1 MITEQ
6 LLQGSSEWLEYRRSM
21 YNASDAPAMMGCSAY
36 KTREQLLAE
45 RATGIT
51 PEVDS
56 ATQRRFDAGHR
67 FEALARPLA
76 EAIIG
81 EDLYPVTGSLE
92 ASRLS
97 ASFDGLTLLEDVAL
111 EHKTLNQRLRA
122 ALEVPGCTGAD
133 LPMEYQIQMEQQ
145 CAVSDCERILFM
157 ASAWDANDNLIEA
170 LHCWYT
176 PNPELRARILA
187 GWEQFHKDV
196 ATYVPPEPKPAPVV
210 AEPMESLPAVSV
222 RLDGKLAVVSNLPD
236 FATALRAFIERIPAK
251 PDTDQDFANA
261 EAACKSLKR
270 AEDALTAG
278 EDAALGEMVDFEAMR
293 RQVRDLKELARATRL
308 ATEKLVTARKEQIR
322 GEIVAGGVAALQEH
336 IAQLNAAMPA
346 PYMPR
351 VTGDFAG
358 VVKGKRTID
367 SLRGAVNDE
376 LARAKIAAGEIATRI
391 HANVKTLQA
400 SGLVVHDTAALVL
413 KAQDDLAAII
423 ANRVT
428 AEQQRLEAE
437 RERIR
442 QEEAAKL
449 QREAEAKARAEA
461 EHKVLIVE
469 PESTVA
475 AELAKP
481 TQNVA
486 NIPLIRGELGVVD
499 CAVRIVQETAARA
512 QAELARQ
519 RAAEENERNQAAAL
533 TKQAQAAIKV
543 DDVVDAEVP
552 HGAVLPVAATPTAHI
567 ISLLRDDP
575 EPVERTGT
583 PTLKLGAIADRLGF
597 TLTADFLKGLGFEPA
612 ATDRASKL
620 YHEADFSMILAALVR
635 HIEQVQAKAAA

>member
-81 EDLYPVTGSLE
+81 EDLYPCTGSLE
-92 ASRLS
+92 GSRLS

-111 EHKTLNQRLRA
+111 EHKTINQRLRA
-122 ALEVPGCTGAD
+122 VLEVPGCTGAD

-145 CAVSDCERILFM
+145 CAVSGCERILFM
-157 ASAWDANDNLIEA
+157 ASAWDSDDQLIEE

-176 PNPELRARILA
+176 PNPELRARIILT
-187 GWEQFHKDV
+187 WKQFALDV

-210 AEPMESLPAVSV
+210 AEPMDSLPAVSM

-236 FATALRAFIERIPAK
+236 FATALRAFIERIPVK
-251 PDTDQDFANA
+251 PDTDQDFATA

-322 GEIVAGGVAALQEH
+322 GEIVAGGVAALRDH
-336 IAQLNAAMPA
+336 IASLNTRLGK
-346 PYMPR
+346 PYMPQ
-351 VTGDFAG
+351 VPADFGG
-358 VVKGKRTID
+358 VVKGKRTVD

-376 LARAKIAAGEIATRI
+376 LARCKIAANEIADRI
-391 HANVKTLQA
+391 QVNLNTLRELASAHAFLFA
-400 SGLVVHDTAALVL
+400 DTATIVL
-413 KAQDDLAAII
+413 KQPDDLTILVKSRIAEHEAAE
-423 ANRVT
+423 A
-428 AEQQRLEAE
+428 ARLEAE

-449 QREAEAKARAEA
+449 QREAREAEARAERERQEAMRQELLRVEREAQEGIA
-461 EHKVLIVE
+461 EARALGAL
-469 PESTVA
+469 PATLLDDLSS
-475 AELAKP
+475 LAKDVKDDA
-481 TQNVA
+481 VA
-486 NIPLIRGELGVVD
+486 GID
-499 CAVRIVQETAARA
+499 AAQVIGSA
-512 QAELARQ
+512 Q
-519 RAAEENERNQAAAL
+519 RAA
-533 TKQAQAAIKV
+533 
-543 DDVVDAEVP
+543 
-552 HGAVLPVAATPTAHI
+552 ATPAVVPLRSAPATA
-567 ISLLRDDP
+567 
-575 EPVERTGT
+575 ERTGT
-583 PTLKLGAIADRLGF
+583 PTLKLGQIAERLGF

-620 YHEADFSMILAALVR
+620 YHEADFTLILAALVR
-635 HIEQVQAKAAA
+635 HIEAVQSKAAS

>member
-1 MITEQ
+1 MITQ
-6 LLQGSSEWLEYRRSM
+6 NLIQGSPEWLAYRPSHD
-21 YNASDAPAMMGCSAY
+21 NASDAPAMMGCSAY

-51 PEVDS
+51 TEVDS
-56 ATQRRFDAGHR
+56 ATQSRFDAGHR

-92 ASRLS
+92 DSRLS
-97 ASFDGLTLLEDVAL
+97 ASFDGLTLLEDVAF

-122 ALEVPGCTGAD
+122 VLEVPGCTGAD

-145 CAVSDCERILFM
+145 CAVSGCEKILFM
-157 ASAWDANDNLIEA
+157 ASAWDSDDQLIEA

-187 GWEQFHKDV
+187 GWEQLHKDV

-210 AEPMESLPAVSV
+210 AEPMESLPAVSM

-322 GEIVAGGVAALQEH
+322 GEIVAGGVAALRDH
-336 IAQLNAAMPA
+336 IASLNTRLGK
-346 PYMPR
+346 PYMPQ
-351 VTGDFAG
+351 VPADFGG
-358 VVKGKRTID
+358 VVKGKRTVD

-376 LARAKIAAGEIATRI
+376 LARAKIEASAIADRI
-391 HANVKTLQA
+391 EANLKTLEA
-400 SGLVVHDTAALVL
+400 SGLVVHDAAALVL
-413 KAQDDLAAII
+413 KAPDDLAAII

-428 AEQQRLEAE
+428 AEQQRQEAE
-437 RERIR
+437 RERILA
-442 QEEAAKL
+442 EVAAQM
-449 QREAEAKARAEA
+449 QREAEAKARDD
-461 EHKVLIVE
+461 
-469 PESTVA
+469 A
-475 AELAKP
+475 AQIALQLA
-481 TQNVA
+481 A
-486 NIPLIRGELGVVD
+486 
-499 CAVRIVQETAARA
+499 
-512 QAELARQ
+512 
-519 RAAEENERNQAAAL
+519 ENERNQAVAL
-533 TKQAQAAIKV
+533 TQQAQAAIETV
-543 DDVVDAEVP
+543 APPADNVVPMRAAPVP
-552 HGAVLPVAATPTAHI
+552 A
-567 ISLLRDDP
+567 
-575 EPVERTGT
+575 ERTGT
-583 PTLKLGAIADRLGF
+583 PTLKLGQIAERLGF
-597 TLTADFLKGLGFEPA
+597 TLTADFLNSLGFEPA

-620 YHEADFSMILAALVR
+620 YFEADFPMILTALVR
-635 HIEQVQAKAAA
+635 HIERIQNQKAA

>member
-51 PEVDS
+51 TEVDS

-92 ASRLS
+92 DSRLS

-111 EHKTLNQRLRA
+111 EHKTLNQRLRSV
-122 ALEVPGCTGAD
+122 LEVPGCTGAD

-145 CAVSDCERILFM
+145 CAVSDCEKILFM
-157 ASAWDANDNLIEA
+157 ASAWDSDDQLIEA

-187 GWEQFHKDV
+187 GWEQLHKDV
-196 ATYVPPEPKPAPVV
+196 AAYVPPEPKPAPVV
-210 AEPMESLPAVSV
+210 AEPMESLPAVSM

-322 GEIVAGGVAALQEH
+322 CEIVAGGVAALRDH
-336 IAQLNAAMPA
+336 IASLNTRLGK
-346 PYMPR
+346 PYMPQ
-351 VTGDFAG
+351 VPADFGG
-358 VVKGKRTID
+358 VVKGKRTVD

-376 LARAKIAAGEIATRI
+376 LARCKIAAYEVAGRI
-391 HANVKTLQA
+391 QVNLNTLREMASAHAFLFA
-400 SGLVVHDTAALVL
+400 DTATIVL
-413 KAQDDLAAII
+413 KQPDDLTMLVKSRIAEHEAAE
-423 ANRVT
+423 A
-428 AEQQRLEAE
+428 QRLEAE

-442 QEEAAKL
+442 AEEAAKL
-449 QREAEAKARAEA
+449 QRETAAQARAE
-461 EHKVLIVE
+461 L
-469 PESTVA
+469 
-475 AELAKP
+475 
-481 TQNVA
+481 
-486 NIPLIRGELGVVD
+486 D
-499 CAVRIVQETAARA
+499 
-512 QAELARQ
+512 RQ
-519 RAAEENERNQAAAL
+519 RAAEENERNQAPAL
-533 TKQAQAAIKV
+533 TQQAQAAIEPIAYSA
-543 DDVVDAEVP
+543 DNVVP
-552 HGAVLPVAATPTAHI
+552 MHAAPA
-567 ISLLRDDP
+567 P
-575 EPVERTGT
+575 AERTGT
-583 PTLKLGAIADRLGF
+583 PTLKLGQIAERLGF
-597 TLTADFLKGLGFEPA
+597 TLTADFLKSLGFEPA

-620 YHEADFSMILAALVR
+620 YFEADFPLILAALVR
-635 HIEQVQAKAAA
+635 HIEAVQSKAAA

>member
-1 MITEQ
+1 
-6 LLQGSSEWLEYRRSM
+6 
-21 YNASDAPAMMGCSAY
+21 
-36 KTREQLLAE
+36 
-45 RATGIT
+45 
-51 PEVDS
+51 
-56 ATQRRFDAGHR
+56 
-67 FEALARPLA
+67 
-76 EAIIG
+76 
-81 EDLYPVTGSLE
+81 
-92 ASRLS
+92 
-97 ASFDGLTLLEDVAL
+97 
-111 EHKTLNQRLRA
+111 
-122 ALEVPGCTGAD
+122 
-133 LPMEYQIQMEQQ
+133 
-145 CAVSDCERILFM
+145 M
-157 ASAWDANDNLIEA
+157 ASAWDSEDQLIEE

-187 GWEQFHKDV
+187 GWEQLQKDL
-196 ATYVPPEPKPAPVV
+196 AAWVPPEPKPAPVV

-322 GEIVAGGVAALQEH
+322 GEIVAGGIAALRDH
-336 IAQLNAAMPA
+336 IASLNTRLGK
-346 PYMPR
+346 PYMPQ
-351 VTGDFAG
+351 VPADFASAI
-358 VVKGKRTID
+358 KGKRTVD

-376 LARAKIAAGEIATRI
+376 LVRCKIAANEVADRI
-391 HANVKTLQA
+391 QVNLNTLRELASAHAFLFA
-400 SGLVVHDTAALVL
+400 DTATIVL
-413 KAQDDLAAII
+413 KQPDDLTILVKSRIAEHEAAE
-423 ANRVT
+423 A
-428 AEQQRLEAE
+428 ARLEAE

-461 EHKVLIVE
+461 IERARKAPAE
-469 PESTVA
+469 A
-475 AELAKP
+475 AEVV
-481 TQNVA
+481 NV
-486 NIPLIRGELGVVD
+486 VV
-499 CAVRIVQETAARA
+499 
-512 QAELARQ
+512 
-519 RAAEENERNQAAAL
+519 
-533 TKQAQAAIKV
+533 KV

-575 EPVERTGT
+575 EPAERTGT
-583 PTLKLGAIADRLGF
+583 PTLKLGQIAERLGF

-620 YHEADFSMILAALVR
+620 YHEADFPLILAALVR

>member
-81 EDLYPVTGSLE
+81 EDLYPCTGSLE
-92 ASRLS
+92 GSRLS

-111 EHKTLNQRLRA
+111 EHKTINQRLRA
-122 ALEVPGCTGAD
+122 VLEVPGCTGAD

-145 CAVSDCERILFM
+145 CAVSGCERILFM
-157 ASAWDANDNLIEA
+157 ASAWDSDDQLIEE

-210 AEPMESLPAVSV
+210 AEPMESLPAVSM

-236 FATALRAFIERIPAK
+236 FATALRAFIERIPVK
-251 PDTDQDFANA
+251 PDTDQDFATA

-322 GEIVAGGVAALQEH
+322 GEIVAGGVAALRDH
-336 IAQLNAAMPA
+336 IASLNTRLGK
-346 PYMPR
+346 PYMPQ
-351 VTGDFAG
+351 VPADFGG
-358 VVKGKRTID
+358 VVKGKRTVD

-376 LARAKIAAGEIATRI
+376 LARCKIAANEVADRI
-391 HANVKTLQA
+391 QVNLNTLRELASAHAFLFA
-400 SGLVVHDTAALVL
+400 DTATIVL
-413 KAQDDLAAII
+413 KQPDDLTILVKSRIAEHEAAE
-423 ANRVT
+423 A
-428 AEQQRLEAE
+428 QRLEAE

-442 QEEAAKL
+442 FEELAKL
-449 QREAEAKARAEA
+449 QRETAAQARAE
-461 EHKVLIVE
+461 L
-469 PESTVA
+469 
-475 AELAKP
+475 
-481 TQNVA
+481 
-486 NIPLIRGELGVVD
+486 D
-499 CAVRIVQETAARA
+499 
-512 QAELARQ
+512 RQ

-583 PTLKLGAIADRLGF
+583 PTLKLGQIADRLGF

-620 YHEADFSMILAALVR
+620 YHEADFAPILAALVR
-635 HIEQVQAKAAA
+635 HIEAVQSKAAA

>member
-1 MITEQ
+1 MITHN
-6 LLQGSSEWLEYRRSM
+6 LIQGSQEWHAYRAAHD
-21 YNASDAPAMMGCSAY
+21 NASDAPAVMGCSAY

-45 RATGIT
+45 RATGIV

-56 ATQRRFDAGHR
+56 ATQSRFDAGHR

-92 ASRLS
+92 DSRLS
-97 ASFDGLTLLEDVAL
+97 ASFDGLTLLEDVAF

-145 CAVSDCERILFM
+145 CAVSDCEKILFM
-157 ASAWDANDNLIEA
+157 ASAWDSDDQLIEA

-176 PNPELRARILA
+176 PNLELRARILA
-187 GWEQFHKDV
+187 GWEQLHKDV

-210 AEPMESLPAVSV
+210 AEPMESLPAVSM

-308 ATEKLVTARKEQIR
+308 ATEKLVKARKEEIQ
-322 GEIVAGGVAALQEH
+322 GETVAGGIAALREH
-336 IAQLNAAMPA
+336 IAQLNAAMPVD
-346 PYMPR
+346 YMPQ
-351 VTGDFAG
+351 VPADFAG
-358 VVKGKRTID
+358 AIKGKRTVD

-376 LARAKIAAGEIATRI
+376 LARAKIEASNIATRI
-391 HANVKTLQA
+391 HANVKTLKA
-400 SGLVVHDTAALVL
+400 SGLVVPDAANLVL
-413 KAQDDLAAII
+413 KAPDDLAAII

-428 AEQQRLEAE
+428 AEQQRQEAE
-437 RERIR
+437 RERILA
-442 QEEAAKL
+442 EVAAKL
-449 QREAEAKARAEA
+449 QREAEAKARDD
-461 EHKVLIVE
+461 
-469 PESTVA
+469 A
-475 AELAKP
+475 AQIALQLA
-481 TQNVA
+481 A
-486 NIPLIRGELGVVD
+486 
-499 CAVRIVQETAARA
+499 
-512 QAELARQ
+512 
-519 RAAEENERNQAAAL
+519 ENERNQALALANQAPIATISGADFAPATTALQAREYEQNQAVAL
-533 TKQAQAAIKV
+533 TQQAQAAIETV
-543 DDVVDAEVP
+543 APPADNVVPMRAAPVP
-552 HGAVLPVAATPTAHI
+552 A
-567 ISLLRDDP
+567 
-575 EPVERTGT
+575 ERTGT
-583 PTLKLGAIADRLGF
+583 PTLKLGQIAERLGF

-612 ATDRASKL
+612 ATDRAASCISRL
-620 YHEADFSMILAALVR
+620 ISR
-635 HIEQVQAKAAA
+635 

>member
-1 MITEQ
+1 LITHN
-6 LLQGSSEWLEYRRSM
+6 LIQGSAEWHAYRATHD
-21 YNASDAPAMMGCSAY
+21 NASDAPAVMGCSSY

-45 RATGIT
+45 RATGIV
-51 PEVDS
+51 PEVDA

-81 EDLYPVTGSLE
+81 EDLYPCTGSMDC
-92 ASRLS
+92 SRLS
-97 ASFDGLTLLEDVAL
+97 ASFDGLTLLEDVAW
-111 EHKTLNQRLRA
+111 EHKTLNKRLCA
-122 ALEVPGCTGAD
+122 VLEVPGCTGDD
-133 LPMEYQIQMEQQ
+133 LPMEYQIQLEQQ
-145 CAVSDCERILFM
+145 CAVSGCERILFM
-157 ASAWDANDNLIEA
+157 ASVWDSDDQLIDV
-170 LHCWYT
+170 LHCWYM
-176 PNPELRARILA
+176 PNEELRARILA

-196 ATYVPPEPKPAPVV
+196 AAYVPPEPKPVPVV

-236 FATALRAFIERIPAK
+236 FAAALRSFIERIPSK
-251 PDTDQDFANA
+251 PDTDQEFATA
-261 EAACKSLKR
+261 DAACKALKR

-322 GEIVAGGVAALQEH
+322 GEIVAGGVAALRDH
-336 IAQLNAAMPA
+336 IASLNTRLGK
-346 PYMPR
+346 PYMPQ
-351 VTGDFAG
+351 VPADFGG
-358 VVKGKRTID
+358 VVKGKRTVD

-376 LARAKIAAGEIATRI
+376 LARCKIAANEVADRI
-391 HANVKTLQA
+391 QVNLNTLRELASAHAFLFA
-400 SGLVVHDTAALVL
+400 DTATIVL
-413 KAQDDLAAII
+413 KQPDDLTILVKSRIAEHEAAE
-423 ANRVT
+423 A
-428 AEQQRLEAE
+428 QRLEAE

-442 QEEAAKL
+442 FEELAKL
-449 QREAEAKARAEA
+449 QRE
-461 EHKVLIVE
+461 
-469 PESTVA
+469 
-475 AELAKP
+475 
-481 TQNVA
+481 
-486 NIPLIRGELGVVD
+486 
-499 CAVRIVQETAARA
+499 TAAQT

-552 HGAVLPVAATPTAHI
+552 HGAVLPVAATPTAYI

-575 EPVERTGT
+575 EPAERTGT
-583 PTLKLGAIADRLGF
+583 PTLKLGQIAERLGF

-620 YHEADFSMILAALVR
+620 YHEADFTLILAALVR
-635 HIEQVQAKAAA
+635 HIEAVQSKAAA

>member
-1 MITEQ
+1 MITHN
-6 LLQGSSEWLEYRRSM
+6 LIQGSQEWHAYRAAHD
-21 YNASDAPAMMGCSAY
+21 NASDAPAMMGCSAY

-51 PEVDS
+51 TEVDS
-56 ATQRRFDAGHR
+56 ATQSRFDAGHR

-92 ASRLS
+92 DSRLS
-97 ASFDGLTLLEDVAL
+97 ASFDGLTLLEDVAF
-111 EHKTLNQRLRA
+111 EHKTLNQRLRD
-122 ALEVPGCTGAD
+122 VFVVSGCTGAD

-145 CAVSDCERILFM
+145 CAVSDCDKILFM
-157 ASAWDANDNLIEA
+157 ASAWDREDRLIEE

-210 AEPMESLPAVSV
+210 AEPMESLPAVSM

-322 GEIVAGGVAALQEH
+322 GEIVAGGVAALRDH
-336 IAQLNAAMPA
+336 IASLNTRLGK
-346 PYMPR
+346 PYMPQ
-351 VTGDFAG
+351 VPADFGG
-358 VVKGKRTID
+358 VVKGKRTVD

-376 LARAKIAAGEIATRI
+376 LARCKIAANEIADRI

-400 SGLVVHDTAALVL
+400 SGLVVHDAAALVL
-413 KAQDDLAAII
+413 KAPDDLAAII

-428 AEQQRLEAE
+428 AEQQRQEAE
-437 RERIR
+437 RERILA
-442 QEEAAKL
+442 EVAAKL
-449 QREAEAKARAEA
+449 QREEEQARLEA
-461 EHKVLIVE
+461 ERKRIRFE
-469 PESTVA
+469 
-475 AELAKP
+475 EL
-481 TQNVA
+481 QR
-486 NIPLIRGELGVVD
+486 LQ
-499 CAVRIVQETAARA
+499 QETAALA
-512 QAELARQ
+512 QAELDRQ
-519 RAAEENERNQAAAL
+519 RAAEESAENEQNQALAL
-533 TKQAQAAIKV
+533 TQQAQAAI
-543 DDVVDAEVP
+543 E
-552 HGAVLPVAATPTAHI
+552 PVASPADNVVPMRAAQ
-567 ISLLRDDP
+567 
-575 EPVERTGT
+575 EPAERTGT
-583 PTLKLGAIADRLGF
+583 PTLKLGQIADRLGF
-597 TLTADFLKGLGFEPA
+597 ALTADFLKGLGFEPA

-620 YHEADFSMILAALVR
+620 YFEADFPLILTALVR
-635 HIEQVQAKAAA
+635 HIEAVQSKAAA

>member
-1 MITEQ
+1 MITQ
-6 LLQGSSEWLEYRRSM
+6 NLIQGSPEWLAYRPSHD
-21 YNASDAPAMMGCSAY
+21 NASDAPAMMGCSSY
-36 KTREQLLAE
+36 KTRDQLIAE
-45 RATGIT
+45 LATGIT
-51 PEVDS
+51 PEVDP
-56 ATQRRFDAGHR
+56 ATQRLYDSGHR
-67 FEALARPLA
+67 FEKLARPLA
-76 EAIIG
+76 EEIIG
-81 EDLYPVTGSLE
+81 EDLYPCTGSVDG
-92 ASRLS
+92 SRLS
-97 ASFDGLTLLEDVAL
+97 ASFDGLTMLEDPAW
-111 EHKTLNQRLRA
+111 EHKRMNERLRA
-122 ALEVPGCTGAD
+122 VLSVPGCTGAD
-133 LPMEYQIQMEQQ
+133 LPLEYQVQMEQQ
-145 CAVSDCERILFM
+145 SAVSQCSKVLFT
-157 ASAWDANDNLIEA
+157 ASDWDANDNLIEA

-187 GWEQFHKDV
+187 GWEQLHKDV

-210 AEPMESLPAVSV
+210 AEPMESLPAVSM

-336 IAQLNAAMPA
+336 IAQLNASMPA

-400 SGLVVHDTAALVL
+400 SGLVVHDAAALVL
-413 KAQDDLAAII
+413 KAPDDLAAII

-428 AEQQRLEAE
+428 AEQQLQEAE
-437 RERIR
+437 RERILA
-442 QEEAAKL
+442 EVAAKL
-449 QREAEAKARAEA
+449 QREAEAKARDD
-461 EHKVLIVE
+461 
-469 PESTVA
+469 A
-475 AELAKP
+475 AQIALQLA
-481 TQNVA
+481 A
-486 NIPLIRGELGVVD
+486 
-499 CAVRIVQETAARA
+499 
-512 QAELARQ
+512 
-519 RAAEENERNQAAAL
+519 ENERNQALALANQAPIATISGADFEPATTALQAREYEQNQAVAL
-533 TKQAQAAIKV
+533 TQQAQAAIEPIAYSA
-543 DDVVDAEVP
+543 DNVVPMHAAPAPAE
-552 HGAVLPVAATPTAHI
+552 H
-567 ISLLRDDP
+567 
-575 EPVERTGT
+575 TGT
-583 PTLKLGAIADRLGF
+583 PTLKLGQIAERLGF

-620 YHEADFSMILAALVR
+620 YFEADFPLILTALVR
-635 HIEQVQAKAAA
+635 HIEAVQSKAAA